1 MLRGD
6 GWEFRATFA
15 VSRNAETDV
24 ALKIRRFSRRNRDY
38 SGETP
43 SRPAN
48 RRSGW
53 LAPQCRSLV
62 FRTTRSWSE
71 DKTYRAFNPIK
82 RAMRLRSVSD
92 VPAAIVALR
101 ASRK

>member
-1 MLRGD
+1 MNQ
-6 GWEFRATFA
+6 
-15 VSRNAETDV
+15 SRWSVTKTAWSAPEGLADV
-24 ALKIRRFSRRNRDY
+24 GPAP
-38 SGETP
+38 SGV
-43 SRPAN
+43 
-48 RRSGW
+48 
-53 LAPQCRSLV
+53 V